1 MVARRLLPLGIAPV
15 SPEVLLGLALPVF
28 RPEGSPAEV
37 QGILSGERFTLNT
50 DRYTLR
56 QWEAELSGRGGAGGA
71 GTPDIRAVWE
81 PARLQH
87 VTLLLAY
94 LSGREEGENLPA
106 VREFARQELLG
117 WLDAN
122 PFLQGPHYRSA
133 MECALR
139 IPVFFYA
146 MKLLDNLS
154 PAESTRVGEAAY
166 AHALWVE
173 ANLSLHSSRG
183 NHTVCEAAGLVFG
196 GAMFR
201 DAERGRHW
209 LARGI
214 ALLGEELVRQVL
226 DDGGALEQSLSYHR
240 FVLDLYWLTA
250 DFLEGS
256 GLHDCG
262 RWRSRL
268 RKGEAFLGA
277 FSSPG
282 GRLPA
287 LGDSDDG
294 HAVAPGLAP
303 AREAL
308 PLPKSGCRAFPAAGY
323 TVFAAAGGM
332 RLTFDHGPL
341 GMPPLNN
348 HGHADALSLTL
359 SLAGNDLLVDPGTY
373 RYNGEPSWRSY
384 FKGTAAH
391 NTVTIDGLDQ
401 AVQETGFIWSNPY
414 GCRVLRREEAPHGY
428 LVEAEHDGYRR
439 LTDPVLHRRAVV
451 LAARDALVVRDSF
464 TGAGEHHFDLHFHL
478 HPEAAVTRDGECWHV
493 QRGGSRIWLRLLGEG
508 DLELLHG
515 GESSPLGWYSPAYGS
530 KVPSKLLRCR
540 KSGACRSTSFGTAIG
555 WGDAPDISWME
566 ALGGAL

>member
-1 MVARRLLPLGIAPV
+1 MLKFLMLRLKHASLPELCYRARQRARGAGIRRMVARRLLPLGIAPV

-250 DFLEGS
+250 DFLERPARLRPVEIEAAQGGGIPRRLLLPRRAPPGPGGFGRRSCRGS
-256 GLHDCG
+256 
-262 RWRSRL
+262 RSRS
-268 RKGEAFLGA
+268 RQGGA
-277 FSSPG
+277 PLAEERVP
-282 GRLPA
+282 RLPRCRVHGIRRGR
-287 LGDSDDG
+287 GD
-294 HAVAPGLAP
+294 
-303 AREAL
+303 
-308 PLPKSGCRAFPAAGY
+308 
-323 TVFAAAGGM
+323 
-332 RLTFDHGPL
+332 
-341 GMPPLNN
+341 
-348 HGHADALSLTL
+348 
-359 SLAGNDLLVDPGTY
+359 
-373 RYNGEPSWRSY
+373 
-384 FKGTAAH
+384 AAH
-391 NTVTIDGLDQ
+391 
-401 AVQETGFIWSNPY
+401 
-414 GCRVLRREEAPHGY
+414 LRP
-428 LVEAEHDGYRR
+428 
-439 LTDPVLHRRAVV
+439 RA
-451 LAARDALVVRDSF
+451 A
-464 TGAGEHHFDLHFHL
+464 
-478 HPEAAVTRDGECWHV
+478 
-493 QRGGSRIWLRLLGEG
+493 
-508 DLELLHG
+508 
-515 GESSPLGWYSPAYGS
+515 
-530 KVPSKLLRCR
+530 
-540 KSGACRSTSFGTAIG
+540 
-555 WGDAPDISWME
+555 GDAPPEQPRPRGRPVAHPFAGGKRPPGRSRDLPLQRR
-566 ALGGAL
+566 ALLAQLLQGNGGPQHRHHRRTGPGGAGNRLHLEQSLRLSRAAPRRGAPRVPRGG